1 MRYRNRGLLQKIII
15 AGIAGMLGAGT
26 LVPAAAAENTEQ
38 TSGAAADS
46 DSGADSGAKTDG
58 KTDAKTGKGSS
69 ASKALQEAQDAKKEL
84 EKELEEARQTISD
97 LKESKGNVDRR
108 K

>member
-15 AGIAGMLGAGT
+15 AGIAGVLGAGT

-46 DSGADSGAKTDG
+46 DSGADSGAK
-58 KTDAKTGKGSS
+58 KRC
-69 ASKALQEAQDAKKEL
+69 EN
-84 EKELEEARQTISD
+84 R
-97 LKESKGNVDRR
+97 
-108 K
+108 